1 MAFRAFPYA
10 DVLGYSAFH
19 VVPALRAE
27 ACGRLESSD
36 MPNLPAALLRLM
48 FEFHHEP

>member
-27 ACGRLESSD
+27 ARGRLESSD
-36 MPNLPAALLRLM
+36 MPNLPALLLRLM